1 MATVKNKKL
10 TFQVLALRQSDWRNC
25 GLCVGLYT
33 ESGATLLVG
42 VWWRENKNKLVEW
55 KALVNTVG
63 IKSAD
68 FQVTSE
74 FSFGIF
80 FNFQDVIIDAIYADI
95 IHGKLDQK
103 NKQVGLWTCVVFT
116 SLWNLP
122 FSTLFSLE
130 DVSIQ
135 GTQILIPTRK

>member
-1 MATVKNKKL
+1 M
-10 TFQVLALRQSDWRNC
+10 
-25 GLCVGLYT
+25 GLYT

-74 FSFGIF
+74 FLFGIF

-122 FSTLFSLE
+122 FSTLFSPE
-130 DVSIQ
+130 DVSI
-135 GTQILIPTRK
+135 

>member
-1 MATVKNKKL
+1 M
-10 TFQVLALRQSDWRNC
+10 
-25 GLCVGLYT
+25 
-33 ESGATLLVG
+33 
-42 VWWRENKNKLVEW
+42 
-55 KALVNTVG
+55 G

-68 FQVTSE
+68 FPVTSE

-80 FNFQDVIIDAIYADI
+80 FHFQDVIIDAIYADI

-116 SLWNLP
+116 SLRNLP
-122 FSTLFSLE
+122 FSTLFSPE

-135 GTQILIPTRK
+135 GTQILIPTGKQLWPVTWNTDELVFLKGNH

>member
-1 MATVKNKKL
+1 M
-10 TFQVLALRQSDWRNC
+10 
-25 GLCVGLYT
+25 
-33 ESGATLLVG
+33 
-42 VWWRENKNKLVEW
+42 
-55 KALVNTVG
+55 G

-68 FQVTSE
+68 FPVTSE

-80 FNFQDVIIDAIYADI
+80 FHFQDVIIDAIYADI

-122 FSTLFSLE
+122 FSTLFSPE

-135 GTQILIPTRK
+135 GTQILIPTGKQLWPVTWNTDELVFLKGNH